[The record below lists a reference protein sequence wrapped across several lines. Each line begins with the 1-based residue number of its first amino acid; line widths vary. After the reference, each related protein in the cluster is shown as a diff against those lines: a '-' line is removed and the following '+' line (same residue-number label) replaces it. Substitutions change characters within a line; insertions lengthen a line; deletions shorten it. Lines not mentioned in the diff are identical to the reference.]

1 MSNYYEIKIGNRTI
15 KNLYQGASFIER
27 IDEEFDEFRTIQFAS
42 KSNQPYPMGA
52 KAEVKI
58 NDKTYYFVVA
68 KDTVELFA
76 REPLCYS
83 HTLEL
88 KEETEL
94 LNHRVAESLGFHRM
108 EAKNV
113 SILEA
118 IERYRRIVPLE
129 RRDLHEETR
138 LFNISESLKEKLKE
152 TLPEI
157 VLAEGLAFDQLS
169 QFSQLVDAVPYIE
182 NGELDFVEFN
192 KRGKLITNN
201 RNIVDISSYHDL
213 TNYITDVVTFI
224 SNGTVNHENYTDT
237 PEAFVSPRSEDIV
250 LSDNASQIVLRYPIK
265 DIIKVELVCKIST
278 KYTFNSEEINKFFSD
293 VENYA
298 SKKTTV
304 IRRGSE
310 YGTVDITR
318 FVVPIQKYRTLPS
331 EVSNTRLT
339 KANCLYFSYGSNTIE
354 GTGNTFERY
363 KLIFKTG
370 VNVTENLISSLPTWE
385 GEESISPA
393 ADGPRNYIFRVTYH
407 PLVRSRVKMSRRDDE
422 SVIPS
427 ELIASQS
434 ASTVDLEKQGKL
446 LQNLI
451 KRLGH
456 ADKTLFRVFNSY
468 NNVNHVGDYLS
479 DGYIITAVEHVI
491 YRDYIFSIEQYNKN
505 YNRRSM
511 FVGLNQEPR
520 PFLVGDTVVNRNLNY
535 MEKVVISDAL
545 ISGTPSL
552 MTDSGK
558 EKFEEMF
565 IKDRTFST
573 SILDGVILSSYD
585 MDNKKEGG
593 SEEIFLPLVVNEFG
607 NTILLSFELA
617 SQTSAG
623 DCVEEKESE
632 SYQTL
637 APVQY
642 TNSKGGAYY
651 LDVNFGSSHITIPI
665 EVVDE
670 LPYNNNNITIGGRT
684 WPRGVAYDE
693 SQVTQAKPGGNTSI
707 YDYKEG
713 YGMYY
718 WFDNQYTWYAEHA
731 STIYYVKSTKKY
743 YRSYLQQ
750 LMDTGDQL
758 YPNVGYSK
766 TYAYYEMFEEVDPT
780 LVYSTIQEQLQ
791 DAQDIPKGNKRYL
804 NGLIS
809 TNEDTRFVIDKNVSE
824 KISMTY
830 QLCVESDSENIII
843 GEYFIKNNHF
853 IAHNSEPLMLWISK
867 EKYEVND
874 TKIAKGNKVVN
885 DNEDELT
892 IILNNDHTLE
902 VNHEFNEEEKS
913 WAIATEE
920 GKLIL
925 ACNLPIKKVYF
936 NYLNR

>member
-68 KDTVELFA
+68 KDIVELFA

-88 KEETEL
+88 KEETEF

-108 EAKNV
+108 GAKNI

-157 VLAEGLAFDQLS
+157 VLSEGLVFDQLS

-182 NGELDFVEFN
+182 NRELDFVEFN
-192 KRGKLITNN
+192 KRGKLITND
-201 RNIVDISSYHDL
+201 RNIVDIRSYHDL

-224 SNGTVNHENYTDT
+224 SNGTVNHDNYTDT
-237 PEAFVSPRSEDIV
+237 PEAFISPRSEDVV
-250 LSDNASQIVLRYPIK
+250 LSDNASQIVLQYPIK

-298 SKKTTV
+298 SKQTTV

-310 YGTVDITR
+310 YGAIDITG

-354 GTGNTFERY
+354 GTGDTYQRFVAFFNIET
-363 KLIFKTG
+363 I
-370 VNVTENLISSLPTWE
+370 VTENLIGSLPTWK

-393 ADGPRNYIFRVTYH
+393 ANGPRNYIFRVTYH
-407 PLVRSRVKMSRRDDE
+407 PLMRSRVKMLRSNE
-422 SVIPS
+422 SVPS
-427 ELIASQS
+427 ELLVSQS

-456 ADKTLFRVFNSY
+456 ADKTLFRIFNSY
-468 NNVNHVGDYLS
+468 DNVNHVGDYLS

-491 YRDYIFSIEQYNKN
+491 YRDYVFSIEQYNKH

-511 FVGLNQEPR
+511 YVGLNQEPR
-520 PFLVGDTVVNRNLNY
+520 PFLVGDTVVNRSLNY
-535 MEKVVISDAL
+535 MEKVVISDAVIL
-545 ISGTPSL
+545 GTSSL

-558 EKFEEMF
+558 DKFEEMF
-565 IKDRTFST
+565 SKDRMTYST
-573 SILDGVILSSYD
+573 SVLDGVILSSYD

-623 DCVEEKESE
+623 DCVEEKENK

-637 APVQY
+637 ASVQY
-642 TNSKGGAYY
+642 TNSKGGVYY
-651 LDVNFGSSHITIPI
+651 LNVNFGSAHITIPI
-665 EVVDE
+665 EAVDE
-670 LPYNNNNITIGGRT
+670 LPYNNNNITIRGRT

-693 SQVTQAKPGGNTSI
+693 SQVTQDKPGGNTSI
-707 YDYKEG
+707 NDYKEG

-718 WFDNQYTWYAEHA
+718 WFDNQYTNYT
-731 STIYYVKSTKKY
+731 SKTYYVKSTKKY

-750 LMDTGDQL
+750 IMKLAQQPYYEG
-758 YPNVGYSK
+758 GYNGELFDAW
-766 TYAYYEMFEEVDPT
+766 AYYEMFEEVDPA
-780 LVYSTIQEQLQ
+780 LVGSTIQSQLQ
-791 DAQDIPKGNKRYL
+791 GAQDFPKGNKRNL
-804 NGLIS
+804 DSLIS
-809 TNEDTRFVIDKNVSE
+809 TNEDTRFVVDKNVSE

-830 QLCVESDSENIII
+830 QLCVESNSENIIV
-843 GEYFIKNNHF
+843 GDYFIKNNHF
-853 IAHNSEPLMLWISK
+853 ITHNSEPLMLWISK

-874 TKIAKGNKVVN
+874 TKVAKGNKAVN
-885 DNEDELT
+885 DNENVCE
-892 IILNNDHTLE
+892 IILNTDHSLE
-902 VNHEFNEEEKS
+902 MNYEFKEDEKS
-913 WAIATEE
+913 WAIATED

-936 NYLNR
+936 NYLNK